1 MSKLTIEPAYQLQE
15 ELVHIVFDPVFPKH
29 WLINKPVEEV
39 EGLAMREAEEVSPR
53 YARGKR
59 LKRRGYARYRFL
71 TGFSVVMEG
80 RRIEYRLR
88 WMSVRLPVMYDGKGR
103 VRTGVEREL
112 LREEE
117 DVLRKLL
124 TFYSVLGGK
133 MNARLW
139 TPELEVEGDFRYVIA
154 DGKWVKLRGGKG
166 VLLVAMGVTREGRKA
181 VLDFLLAKEE
191 DARSYWRLFARVW
204 RKFNFKLVVADM
216 VRSVDSAST
225 LWKFLSIVF
234 YLYFI

>member
-1 MSKLTIEPAYQLQE
+1 
-15 ELVHIVFDPVFPKH
+15 
-29 WLINKPVEEV
+29 
-39 EGLAMREAEEVSPR
+39 
-53 YARGKR
+53 
-59 LKRRGYARYRFL
+59 
-71 TGFSVVMEG
+71 
-80 RRIEYRLR
+80 
-88 WMSVRLPVMYDGKGR
+88 MSVRLPVMYDGKGR

-139 TPELEVEGDFRYVIA
+139 TPELEVEGDFQYVIV

-166 VLLVAMGVTREGRKA
+166 VLLVTGVTREGRKA

-191 DARSYWRLFARVW
+191 DARSYWRLQGCGGSSTSSSWLRTW
-204 RKFNFKLVVADM
+204 SGPWTYLSSRK
-216 VRSVDSAST
+216 
-225 LWKFLSIVF
+225 
-234 YLYFI
+234 

>member
-1 MSKLTIEPAYQLQE
+1 
-15 ELVHIVFDPVFPKH
+15 
-29 WLINKPVEEV
+29 
-39 EGLAMREAEEVSPR
+39 
-53 YARGKR
+53 
-59 LKRRGYARYRFL
+59 
-71 TGFSVVMEG
+71 
-80 RRIEYRLR
+80 
-88 WMSVRLPVMYDGKGR
+88 
-103 VRTGVEREL
+103 
-112 LREEE
+112 
-117 DVLRKLL
+117 
-124 TFYSVLGGK
+124 

-139 TPELEVEGDFRYVIA
+139 TPELEVEGDFQYVIA

-166 VLLVAMGVTREGRKA
+166 VLLVAMGVTREGRRA

-216 VRSVDSAST
+216 VRSVDSALELSGIDAST